1 MMKEVVR
8 PPLALTDMICTSNL
22 NLVIETFSQLI
33 FSTFIFKIE
42 QFAKSNVPGFV
53 DGRGCAALLTIP

>member
-1 MMKEVVR
+1 MLQQIES
-8 PPLALTDMICTSNL
+8 ALDL
-22 NLVIETFSQLI
+22 NLIIETSSQEI

-53 DGRGCAALLTIP
+53 DG

>member
-8 PPLALTDMICTSNL
+8 PPLAQTDVICTSNL
-22 NLVIETFSQLI
+22 ILIIETFSQLV

-42 QFAKSNVPGFV
+42 QFAKSIVPGFV
-53 DGRGCAALLTIP
+53 DGEAV